1 MIPKIHPGLIA
12 FAAIPVVIG
21 LGVLL
26 GFERPPP
33 QSQQVGYRG
42 VGMEQVVNPRT
53 YAKAVAALKKELP
66 EAQPPADPSAKK
78 ASQVYQNVKV
88 LGDLNENEFN
98 RVMLAITEWVS
109 PEQGCN
115 YCHNPANLAEDSV
128 YTKIVARRM
137 FQMTREINETWKPH
151 VGETGVTCYTCHA
164 GNPVPKNIWF
174 SGQEEVNPSKM
185 AGYTAGGQNKANK
198 SVGLTSMIADPYSS
212 LLNSKDAIRVQGTT
226 ALPQGHVASMQSTEQ
241 TYALMIHMSE
251 GLGVNCTFCH
261 NSRAFGSWS
270 SSTPQRVTS
279 WHGIQMVRTLNSA
292 YLDPLKPV
300 YPEERLGSQGDAPKA
315 FCTTGHQGWNKP
327 LNGAKMLKDYPE
339 LARAATTA
347 IPLPTTPLKRP
358 QP

>member
-1 MIPKIHPGLIA
+1 MSSRLSRLLSL
-12 FAAIPVVIG
+12 PVVIG
-21 LGVLL
+21 ALL
-26 GFERPPP
+26 VAGCEMPPP
-33 QSQQVGYRG
+33 KTQQSGYRG
-42 VGMEQVVNPRT
+42 TGMEQVVNKAA
-53 YAKAVAALKKELP
+53 YAKALKAINLP
-66 EAQPPADPSAKK
+66 DVQPPADPSPKK

-98 RVMLAITEWVS
+98 RLMLSITEWVS
-109 PEQGCN
+109 PDQGCN

-174 SGQEEVNPSKM
+174 SNKVEVNAATM
-185 AGYTAGGQNKANK
+185 GAYTAGGQNKANRA
-198 SVGLTSMIADPYSS
+198 VGLMIADPYSD
-212 LLNSKDAIRVQGTT
+212 LLNSKESIRVQGTT
-226 ALPQGHVASMQSTEQ
+226 ALPQGHVASIQSTEK

-270 SSTPQRVTS
+270 TSTPQRVTS
-279 WHGIQMVRTLNSA
+279 WHGIQMVRQLNGA

-300 YPEERLGSQGDAPKA
+300 YPEERLGPQGDAPKA
-315 FCTTGHQGWNKP
+315 FCTTCHQGWNKP
-327 LNGAKMLKDYPE
+327 FNGAKMMKDYLE
-339 LARAATTA
+339 LNRASLTP

-358 QP
+358 EP

>member
-1 MIPKIHPGLIA
+1 MRMSKSFLSYVTAPIVLV
-12 FAAIPVVIG
+12 AAALAG
-21 LGVLL
+21 C
-26 GFERPPP
+26 EQPPP
-33 QSQQVGYRG
+33 KTQQVGPRG

-53 YAKAVAALKKELP
+53 YAKAIAAIQLP
-66 EAQPPADPSAKK
+66 DVQPPADPSPKK

-115 YCHNPANLAEDSV
+115 YCHNAANLAEDSV

-151 VGETGVTCYTCHA
+151 VGETGVTCYTCHV

-174 SGQEEVNPSKM
+174 NNVSDVNPAKM

-198 SVGLTSMIADPYSS
+198 SVGLTSMIADPYSA
-212 LLNSKDAIRVQGTT
+212 LLNSKESIRVAGTT
-226 ALPQGHVASMQSTEQ
+226 ALPTGHVASIQSTEK

-261 NSRAFGSWS
+261 NSRSFGSWS
-270 SSTPQRVTS
+270 TSTPQRVTA
-279 WHGIQMVRTLNSA
+279 WHGIQMVRNLNGA
-292 YLDPLKPV
+292 YLDPLLPV
-300 YPEERLGSQGDAPKA
+300 YPEERLGAQGDAPKA
-315 FCTTGHQGWNKP
+315 FCTTCHQGLNKP
-327 LNGAKMLKDYPE
+327 LNGAKMAKDYPE
-339 LARAATTA
+339 LARASTA
-347 IPLPTTPLKRP
+347 NIPLPTTPLKRP
-358 QP
+358 EP

>member
-1 MIPKIHPGLIA
+1 MTPRSLFRFLPVTAAACAGLLL
-12 FAAIPVVIG
+12 AACE
-21 LGVLL
+21 L
-26 GFERPPP
+26 PPP
-33 QSQQVGYRG
+33 KTQQTGYRG
-42 VGMEQVVNPRT
+42 VGMEQVINPRT
-53 YAKAVAALKKELP
+53 YNKAVAALKKNLP
-66 EAQPPADPSAKK
+66 EAQPPADPTTKK

-98 RVMLAITEWVS
+98 RVMLAVTEWVS

-128 YTKIVARRM
+128 YTKVVARRM

-164 GNPVPKNIWF
+164 GNPVPKDIWF
-174 SGQEEVNPSKM
+174 NNQQEVNPAKM

-198 SVGLTSMIADPYSS
+198 SVGMTSMIADPFSA
-212 LLNSKDAIRVQGTT
+212 LLNSKEAIRVQGTT

-241 TYALMIHMSE
+241 TYGLMIHMSE

-261 NSRAFGSWS
+261 NSRSFGSWS

-279 WHGIQMVRTLNSA
+279 WHGIQMVRALNGS

-300 YPEERLGSQGDAPKA
+300 YPEERLGAQGDAPKA
-315 FCTTGHQGWNKP
+315 FCTTCHQGWNKP
-327 LNGAKMLKDYPE
+327 LNGAKMAKDYPE
-339 LARAATTA
+339 LNRAALTP

-358 QP
+358 EP